1 MKRRDYERIQR
12 GMSSQ
17 TTQKAIQQKSIKPSC
32 VLSQSIL
39 RRLFID
45 IS

>member
-1 MKRRDYERIQR
+1 MKEYKKRSR

-39 RRLFID
+39 KRLFID

>member
-1 MKRRDYERIQR
+1 MKEYKEQSR

-17 TTQKAIQQKSIKPSC
+17 TTPKAIQQKSIKPSC

-39 RRLFID
+39 KRLFID

>member
-1 MKRRDYERIQR
+1 MKEYKEQSR

-17 TTQKAIQQKSIKPSC
+17 TTRKAIQQKSIKPSC

-39 RRLFID
+39 KRLFID

>member
-1 MKRRDYERIQR
+1 MKEYKERSR

-17 TTQKAIQQKSIKPSC
+17 TTQKVIQQKSIKPSC

-39 RRLFID
+39 KRLFID

>member
-1 MKRRDYERIQR
+1 MKECKERSR

-39 RRLFID
+39 KSLFID

>member
-1 MKRRDYERIQR
+1 MKKYKERSR

-39 RRLFID
+39 KRLFID

>member
-1 MKRRDYERIQR
+1 MKEYKERSR

-17 TTQKAIQQKSIKPSC
+17 TTQKAIQQKSIKPSSF
-32 VLSQSIL
+32 LSQSIL
-39 RRLFID
+39 KRLFID